1 MKRQSV
7 TNEVKVQRQ
16 IKALQK
22 RIKALEYDIIDIRM
36 KIKPV
41 NEIRHIGF
49 IQHSNLH
56 SDNDYNNE

>member
-1 MKRQSV
+1 MVYPERQ
-7 TNEVKVQRQ
+7 
-16 IKALQK
+16 LK

>member
-22 RIKALEYDIIDIRM
+22 RIKQLEYDIIFL
-36 KIKPV
+36 KTQLPEKAKPKPV
-41 NEIRHIGF
+41 IGF
-49 IQHSNLH
+49 RITG
-56 SDNDYNNE
+56 DNQ

>member
-22 RIKALEYDIIDIRM
+22 RIRQLEYEVIYIRTQLPE
-36 KIKPV
+36 KVKPV
-41 NEIRHIGF
+41 VGFKIQSQKVDDVDNE
-49 IQHSNLH
+49 
-56 SDNDYNNE
+56 